1 MTQKPSQTTLTKEI
15 PLAALNSL
23 ELAGKGLEA
32 VLVALTNGMGGPFM
46 QALTLIERCKGRL
59 IVVGVGKSGHIGAKL
74 ASTFASTGT
83 PSFFVHPTEASHGD
97 LGMISREDT
106 VLIISHSGET
116 RELQDIIAYCK
127 RFSLPLIAITG
138 GPTSLVAMA
147 SDVVLHLPVA
157 RESCPHNLAPTTST
171 LMQLALGDA
180 LAVSLVERRGF
191 TEVNFREFHPG
202 GKLGASLIP
211 VRELMV
217 SGQDIPLIS
226 QTGSILQGLEL
237 LTEKSI
243 GIIGVVDSGGNLA
256 GVITDGDVRR
266 YLGKSAYSTMKQI
279 LWDTPVSET
288 MSKSPITIAPNIMA
302 IEALALLQEHK
313 ISALFVLENNK
324 PVGVITLLILLQAGV
339 G

>member
-1 MTQKPSQTTLTKEI
+1 MNQNSNKPALTGEM
-15 PLAALNSL
+15 PFAALNSL

-32 VLVALTNGMGGPFM
+32 VLLALTNGMGAPFL
-46 QALTLIERCKGRL
+46 QALGLIESCKGRL

-83 PSFFVHPTEASHGD
+83 PAFFVHPTEASHGD

-106 VLIISHSGET
+106 VLIISRSGET

-138 GPTSLVAMA
+138 KATSLVAMA
-147 SDVVLHLPVA
+147 ADVVLHLPAA

-217 SGQDIPLIS
+217 SGQDIPLVS
-226 QTGSILQGLEL
+226 KTGSILQGLEL

-243 GIIGVVDSGGNLA
+243 GIIGVIDADGHLT

-266 YLGKSAYSTMKQI
+266 YLGNSSNLTMKQI
-279 LWDTPVSET
+279 LWETRVSQV
-288 MSKSPITIAPNIMA
+288 MSKNPISIVPNIMA

-313 ISALFVLENNK
+313 ISALFVLKDNK
-324 PVGVITLLILLQAGV
+324 PVGVITLLTLLQAGV